1 MIKGSRLRDLALRPR
16 HHAGQKGGRARRGRG
31 YRHISSSSSQGLY
44 SISLQLFG
52 LLLPHIPS
60 LIRSRLEKSSPL
72 LPIIAQRQLC
82 SNYPLLPHTPGN
94 LRPQTPS
101 FTMSI
106 SGLANIA
113 MPNIPLPS
121 QPISAATT
129 RILALTNF
137 SPQIK
142 TKDLHQAF
150 QPWAE
155 DKGGYK
161 IKWIDDVTAL
171 AVFND
176 ATTGE

>member
-1 MIKGSRLRDLALRPR
+1 
-16 HHAGQKGGRARRGRG
+16 
-31 YRHISSSSSQGLY
+31 
-44 SISLQLFG
+44 
-52 LLLPHIPS
+52 
-60 LIRSRLEKSSPL
+60 
-72 LPIIAQRQLC
+72 
-82 SNYPLLPHTPGN
+82 
-94 LRPQTPS
+94 
-101 FTMSI
+101 MSI
-106 SGLANIA
+106 SGLANVA

-129 RILALTNF
+129 RILTLSNF

-176 ATTGE
+176 ATVGESLYQSLAHVTGT

>member
-1 MIKGSRLRDLALRPR
+1 LHTCNISDLC
-16 HHAGQKGGRARRGRG
+16 K
-31 YRHISSSSSQGLY
+31 HIYYASYITTLT
-44 SISLQLFG
+44 
-52 LLLPHIPS
+52 
-60 LIRSRLEKSSPL
+60 
-72 LPIIAQRQLC
+72 PIIA
-82 SNYPLLPHTPGN
+82 
-94 LRPQTPS
+94 
-101 FTMSI
+101 MSI

-113 MPNIPLPS
+113 TPNIPLPS

-129 RILALTNF
+129 RILTLSNF
-137 SPQIK
+137 SPAIK

-176 ATTGE
+176 ATVGA

>member
-1 MIKGSRLRDLALRPR
+1 
-16 HHAGQKGGRARRGRG
+16 
-31 YRHISSSSSQGLY
+31 
-44 SISLQLFG
+44 
-52 LLLPHIPS
+52 
-60 LIRSRLEKSSPL
+60 
-72 LPIIAQRQLC
+72 
-82 SNYPLLPHTPGN
+82 
-94 LRPQTPS
+94 
-101 FTMSI
+101 MSI
-106 SGLANIA
+106 SGLANVA

-129 RILALTNF
+129 RILTLSNF

-176 ATTGE
+176 ATVGESQRAVSLSLTGHDQLIQMHPT

>member
-1 MIKGSRLRDLALRPR
+1 LVDVVAAHR
-16 HHAGQKGGRARRGRG
+16 H
-31 YRHISSSSSQGLY
+31 
-44 SISLQLFG
+44 SLTEPTHH
-52 LLLPHIPS
+52 LPTSH
-60 LIRSRLEKSSPL
+60 
-72 LPIIAQRQLC
+72 
-82 SNYPLLPHTPGN
+82 
-94 LRPQTPS
+94 
-101 FTMSI
+101 TMSI
-106 SGLANIA
+106 SSLANIA
-113 MPNIPLPS
+113 TPNIPLPS

-129 RILALTNF
+129 RILTLSNF

-176 ATTGE
+176 ATVGEYRFRCLGACC